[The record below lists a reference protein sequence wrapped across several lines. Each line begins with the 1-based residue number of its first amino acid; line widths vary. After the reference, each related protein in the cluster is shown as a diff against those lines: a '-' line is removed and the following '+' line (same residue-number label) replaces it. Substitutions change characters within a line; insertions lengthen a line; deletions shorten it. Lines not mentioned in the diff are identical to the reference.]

1 MESLFPLH
9 SRVATSAKASCT
21 ASWRGLMRVTKGHQP
36 TLNRLQSTC
45 IRCELV
51 HWMETRDRGE
61 AEHTCMLGCRR
72 PSCTHVKIK
81 ALPGGD
87 WATGGKTGENDSEWE
102 RERKEFKRH
111 LIFNPPPGDF
121 LSIIQRNTSTLAC
134 EHKPK
139 KLVIICSL
147 LTWNRLHESYG

>member
-9 SRVATSAKASCT
+9 SRVATSAKASRPCT

-72 PSCTHVKIK
+72 LSCTHVKIK

-102 RERKEFKRH
+102 RNLKDILYSYKCPLH
-111 LIFNPPPGDF
+111 Y
-121 LSIIQRNTSTLAC
+121 SYTQMCTIIINVMTSPWNLNKKWGHTLVYIWT
-134 EHKPK
+134 KYF
-139 KLVIICSL
+139 S
-147 LTWNRLHESYG
+147 